1 MKVASYGKFIKS
13 LCSVK
18 CRDLFDCTEKWR
30 QFSYNLHAAVVYL
43 EGNHVHNQHTLILFY
58 SYEERAK
65 SLETVVR
72 NHKDATTF
80 EEFTAQ
86 VYSPVQPVSPFC
98 PGPNRSSGKHCML

>member
-1 MKVASYGKFIKS
+1 MAVS
-13 LCSVK
+13 C
-18 CRDLFDCTEKWR
+18 
-30 QFSYNLHAAVVYL
+30 NLHAEVVYL
-43 EGNHVHNQHTLILFY
+43 EGYHVHDQHTVVLIY

-65 SLETVVR
+65 SLETVVH

-98 PGPNRSSGKHCML
+98 PGPNRSSGKMRML

>member
-1 MKVASYGKFIKS
+1 MH
-13 LCSVK
+13 
-18 CRDLFDCTEKWR
+18 D
-30 QFSYNLHAAVVYL
+30 
-43 EGNHVHNQHTLILFY
+43 QHIFVILY

-86 VYSPVQPVSPFC
+86 VYSPVQATSPFC
-98 PGPNRSSGKHCML
+98 PGPNRSSGRKYRL